1 MTVEQDIPAFLQ
13 WLPPALLGFALAA
26 AAVAFLALVFGY
38 VIAAARH
45 GPVAAGDITY
55 RVVSTGVA
63 DLLRT
68 SPRRVFAI
76 AKLAVQESIRRRVI
90 VVFAVFL
97 AILLFA
103 GWYLD
108 DSVADPGKLYLSF
121 VLSWTSYLVLLL
133 ALFLSVFSLPN
144 DIKNRTIY
152 TIVTKPV
159 RPGEIVLGRILGFT
173 FVGTLLLACMGVAS
187 YVFVV
192 RAVDHSHGVVEV
204 DAADAATAGLKLRS
218 TTDHNHRHD
227 VLTDKDG
234 NYVTD
239 FREGHWHEIE
249 SQTSGD
255 KTSYTVGPPLGVLVA
270 REPLYAAKLS
280 FLDRN
285 GKPTDKGVNTGNEW
299 MYRSFIEGGSQ
310 AAAIWSFEGVTPTLF
325 PRDRFP
331 DGLPLELTIRVF
343 RTHKGNI
350 EKGVAGGIVLRNP
363 QTGVSTEQLVFLAR
377 DYHVDTKLL
386 KWEQKDSKGK
396 PLDLMKDLVSS
407 DGKLEV
413 ILTCI
418 DPAQYFGMAKADV
431 YLKARDASF
440 TWNFIKG
447 FAGIWSQ
454 MVLVIGFG
462 VMYST
467 FLNGA
472 VAMMATLGTIVV
484 GFFASFIARVIQGTY
499 KGAETVPD
507 AVMGGGPIESLI
519 RIVTQKNVMTALEE
533 SPGTTVAKMLDQ
545 GLLFMMSA
553 VGRIAPNFGALDN
566 SDYVAYGYNI
576 PADMVG
582 EHLVTVLGYLLAL
595 FVAGYFFLKTR
606 EVAK

>member
-1 MTVEQDIPAFLQ
+1 MTVETDILPFVQ
-13 WLPPALLGFALAA
+13 WLPSALLAFVIAA
-26 AAVAFLALVFGY
+26 AAMSFLALVFGY
-38 VIAAARH
+38 LIAAARH

-55 RVVSTGVA
+55 QVVSTGVI

-144 DIKNRTIY
+144 DIKSRTIY

-159 RPGEIVLGRILGFT
+159 RPGEIVLGRILGFS
-173 FVGTLLLACMGVAS
+173 FVGTLLLVCMGVAS

-192 RAVDHSHGVVEV
+192 RAVDHSHEVVEI
-204 DAADAATAGLKLRS
+204 DAADAAQSGSRLR
-218 TTDHNHRHD
+218 TTSDNNHRHD

-234 NYVTD
+234 RLLTD

-249 SQTSGD
+249 SQTAGG
-255 KTSYTVGPPLGVLVA
+255 KTTYTVGPPLGVLVA
-270 REPLYAAKLS
+270 REPLYGKTLR

-285 GKPTDKGVNTGNEW
+285 GKATDKGVNTGNEW

-310 AAAIWSFEGVTPTLF
+310 AAAIWDFEGVTPEMF

-350 EKGVAGGIVLRNP
+350 EKPVAGGIVLRNP
-363 QTGVSTEQLVFLAR
+363 TTGVSTEQGVFLAR
-377 DYHVDTKLL
+377 DFHVDTRMLS
-386 KWEQKDSKGK
+386 WDQKDAKGQ
-396 PLDLMKDLVSS
+396 PLDLMKDLVS

-413 ILTCI
+413 VLTCI

-440 TWNFIKG
+440 TWNFVKG
-447 FAGIWSQ
+447 FAGIWCQ

-472 VAMMATLGTIVV
+472 VAMMATLGTIVLGYFA
-484 GFFASFIARVIQGTY
+484 GFITRVIQGTY
-499 KGAETVPD
+499 KGAESVSD

-519 RIVTQKNVMTALEE
+519 RIVTQKNVMSALEE

-545 GLLFMMSA
+545 GLLYLMSL
-553 VGRIAPNFGALDN
+553 VGRLAPNFGSLDN

-582 EHLVTVLGYLLAL
+582 AHLMTVLGYLFAL